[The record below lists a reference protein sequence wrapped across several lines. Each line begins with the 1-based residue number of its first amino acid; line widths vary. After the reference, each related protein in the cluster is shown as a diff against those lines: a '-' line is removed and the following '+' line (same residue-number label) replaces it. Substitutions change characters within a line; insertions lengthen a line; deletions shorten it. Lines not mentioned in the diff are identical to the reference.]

1 MTLSAGIALLSGGC
15 GASYQARSMDLKG
28 TLLVDPSILTPGT
41 GDQMLYRYVNPKA
54 DVKKYTKVMIDPVII
69 SKAAELDAGEL
80 ENYQKLANNAFFY
93 LNDEMKKDYPIVTA
107 PEPNTLRLQMAII
120 DADSSK
126 PVRNLVSSVVPM
138 SIGISSVQYAA
149 TGKMTGVGEI
159 SGEFRLSD
167 ASTGELLGA
176 ALDRRVGGKG
186 AQGIWDTWYNAD
198 DALKFWAKA
207 ARFVLCEKRG
217 GKECVKP

>member
-1 MTLSAGIALLSGGC
+1 MSRTKLLAMMTLSAGIALLSGGC
-15 GASYQARSMDLKG
+15 GASYHARSMDLKG

-41 GDQMLYRYVNPKA
+41 GDQMLYRYVNPKT
-54 DVKKYTKVMIDPVII
+54 VGRKYSKVMIDPVIV

-80 ENYQKLANNAFFY
+80 ENYQKLANNAFIY
-93 LNDEMKKDYPIVTA
+93 LTEELKKDYPIVTA
-107 PEPNTLRLQMAII
+107 PEPDTLRLQMAII

-176 ALDRRVGGKG
+176 ALDSRVGGEG
-186 AQGIWDTWYNAD
+186 DSGFFFEVS
-198 DALKFWAKA
+198 LKRCKD
-207 ARFVLCEKRG
+207 CG
-217 GKECVKP
+217 N